1 MRILE
6 LENRCAVSRTVGS
19 NPTLSAKKAN
29 YFRSYSPAE
38 WDKLVTSGP
47 ETLAQLSEI
56 NVDKLAQRSSILTV
70 RRDVPRTRQ
79 DHAET

>member
-1 MRILE
+1 MATKRVV
-6 LENRCAVSRTVGS
+6 RFDKHSDQDG
-19 NPTLSAKKAN
+19 N

-56 NVDKLAQRSSILTV
+56 NVHKLAQRSSILTV
-70 RRDVPRTRQ
+70 RRDVPRIWQ